1 MARKAHPNPAAP
13 YHTPLRARHESSKQ
27 QKDCSFSKKY
37 TSRNL
42 PGIHNSL
49 PFTGADCRLPIQ
61 FQKMTS
67 KQATYLHG

>member
-13 YHTPLRARHESSKQ
+13 YHTPLRARSKAAKQ
-27 QKDCSFSKKY
+27 QKDRSFSQKY

-42 PGIHNSL
+42 PGIHNL
-49 PFTGADCRLPIQ
+49 PPFTGADCRLPIQ

-67 KQATYLHG
+67 KQAIYLHG

>member
-13 YHTPLRARHESSKQ
+13 YHTPSRALSKAAKQ
-27 QKDCSFSKKY
+27 QKDCSFSKKF

-42 PGIHNSL
+42 PGLHNLL
-49 PFTGADCRLPIQ
+49 PFTGADYRLPIQ

-67 KQATYLHG
+67 NQAIYLHG